1 MSLFVDLGLNDRLL
15 RALEEEGYSQP
26 TPIQSQAIGPLLDGA
41 DLLGI
46 AQTGTGKTAAFA
58 LPILHLLSE
67 QGHAREPKTC
77 RVLVLAPTR
86 ELAIQVEES
95 FRTYGRHLPLRTTC
109 IFGGVGDAPQKA
121 ALAKGVDILV
131 ATPGRLLDLMN
142 QGAVHFKR
150 LEIFVLDEADRM
162 LDMGFIHDIRKVI
175 AILPRERQNLFFSAT
190 MPPEI
195 STLAGTILR
204 NPVRVEVVPASTP
217 IERIEQSLYFI
228 PQKGKTALLSHI
240 LLDESIE
247 KALVFTRMKHV
258 ANRVAEALQRK
269 GISAEAIHGNKSQT
283 HRQKVLGGFKEGS
296 VRILV
301 ATDIAARG
309 IDVDG
314 VTHVFNYDLPDVP
327 ETYVHRIGRT
337 ARAGASGIA
346 IAFCSPDEQDELRQI
361 EKVTRRRISEQP
373 FPPGFDPAAI
383 PAAGPSDENKPD
395 PRQRGRNNRPQRP
408 QGNKPQGSPQGQSQ
422 GRPQGSPQ
430 GRPQNSQQGASGAP
444 RNSSSADRQPQNVR
458 HDSHDPRDQWYGAQ
472 RGGQNAQGRSQQ
484 QGGSPEQGAPRRRK
498 NPRNRR
504 PADGQP
510 DFQNR
515 KPGVDTHGGGA
526 GLMGKIQQGIG
537 KIFGR

>member
-240 LLDESIE
+240 LLDDSIE

-373 FPPGFDPAAI
+373 FPPGFDLAAI

-408 QGNKPQGSPQGQSQ
+408 QGNKPQGQSQ